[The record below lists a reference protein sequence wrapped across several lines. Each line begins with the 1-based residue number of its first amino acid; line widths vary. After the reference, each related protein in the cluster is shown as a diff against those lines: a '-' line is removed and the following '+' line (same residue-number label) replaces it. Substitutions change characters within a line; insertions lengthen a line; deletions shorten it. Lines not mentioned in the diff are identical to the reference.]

1 MILIITREI
10 GTKKRLKL
18 LLRDELVPDSNLV
31 SRPEREAFE
40 VPDLEIFRVN
50 LLRYMKLLDLS
61 QDSRLIL

>member
-1 MILIITREI
+1 MILIIPREI
-10 GTKKRLKL
+10 GTNKPLKL
-18 LLRDELVPDSNLV
+18 LPRDEVAPDSNLD